1 MVFGVVPEWV
11 PVCGRASL
19 LLLLQYSVH
28 PGLLH
33 LAPTSAEE
41 WVSSATLV
49 LGDGVGAL
57 QHQKPVQKY
66 HQWATG
72 ALCRCFNGSALSARR
87 VLLQSISRNTA
98 PPPSS
103 PVFSL

>member
-1 MVFGVVPEWV
+1 MVFGVVAEWV
-11 PVCGRASL
+11 PVCGRGSLL

-28 PGLLH
+28 LGLLH

-98 PPPSS
+98 PPSS
-103 PVFSL
+103 PVFSS